1 MFEKLLLLSILY
13 ALPLKAITLS
23 ETLDLCTAKTNLDFQ
38 QRIETLDSVKEI
50 DQTYNYPIA
59 GLDLI
64 KIRALDMIKSQ
75 TYNKNDKLYWLLEFR
90 PMPDHTQLPIEF
102 YPRVILNCNKSDRS
116 LSCKP
121 APDLQDKLKIFT
133 NFEFNLS
140 FVPSSPTSHC
150 SKTQNRLVVVY
161 KLSINDQEFEDLKQE
176 AYKEMTGNSNSILT
190 KFMDSLFD
198 PEKLFKSYIMNLY
211 SHW

>member
-1 MFEKLLLLSILY
+1 MLKKILLLIPLY
-13 ALPLKAITLS
+13 TLPLKAITLS
-23 ETLDLCTAKTNLDFQ
+23 ETLDLCTSKSIIDFQ
-38 QRIETLDSVKEI
+38 HRIETLDSVKEI

-75 TYNKNDKLYWLLEFR
+75 TYYKNAKLYWLLEFR
-90 PMPDHTQLPIEF
+90 PMPDHTQLPIDF
-102 YPRVILNCNKSDRS
+102 YPRVILNCVKTNKS
-116 LSCKP
+116 LSCKT
-121 APDLQDKLKIFT
+121 APDLRDKMKIFT

-140 FVPSSPTSHC
+140 FVPSSTVSHC
-150 SKTQNRLVVVY
+150 LKTQNRLIVNY

-176 AYKEMTGNSNSILT
+176 TYKDMIGSSNNILI
-190 KFMDSLFD
+190 KFMDTLFD